1 MSHSPWGVRYTNIL
15 SEDEIAMV
23 TRRQILQAVGGVGLI
38 AAIPHSIAQ
47 ADVGVP
53 LHRVVFDGHH
63 ELSVRFA
70 TEARRRGVETSD
82 SRSDVAALYVRD
94 LMMRWRESA
103 IAVAGLTP
111 HSQLFGL
118 RLLAETP
125 RLRLVFLQEMESG
138 VAYGPSTVCKVLRSA
153 DPAVTA
159 RLLCEW
165 PARDATVAR
174 RRSNILSAQDHP
186 FTNDALVAW
195 LMAPVSA

>member
-1 MSHSPWGVRYTNIL
+1 
-15 SEDEIAMV
+15 MV
-23 TRRQILQAVGGVGLI
+23 TRRQLIQAVGGAGLI
-38 AAIPHSIAQ
+38 AAIPHPLAR
-47 ADVGVP
+47 ATGVP
-53 LHRVVFDGHH
+53 LHRVVFDSHH
-63 ELSVRFA
+63 EQSVRFA

-82 SRSDVAALYVRD
+82 TRGDVAALYVRA

-111 HSQLFGL
+111 YSQLFGL

-138 VAYGPSTVCKVLRSA
+138 DAYGPSTVCTGPRSA
-153 DPAVTA
+153 DSAATA
-159 RLLCEW
+159 RLLCGW
-165 PARDATVAR
+165 PARDVTVAR

-195 LMAPVSA
+195 LIAPVPA